1 MSLREAFIILVPEVD
16 PNLHRTEIILPHYEF
31 YTILV
36 SDFEMAKIEAKKIVK
51 EKEIQGIIL
60 CAGFSNEDVGQ
71 MSREL
76 GDSVGTLVVRGD
88 SRSSKIIDK
97 AITDAKW

>member
-16 PNLHRTEIILPHYEF
+16 PRVNRTEIVLANYEF

-36 SDFEMAKIEAKKIVK
+36 SNFEMAKVEAKKIVK
-51 EKEIQGIIL
+51 EKDIHGVIL
-60 CAGFSNEDVGQ
+60 CAGFSNENVGD

-88 SRSSKIIDK
+88 SRSNGIIDK
-97 AITDAKW
+97 AINDSKW

>member
-16 PNLHRTEIILPHYEF
+16 PSVHRTEIVLAHYEF

-36 SDFEMAKIEAKKIVK
+36 SDFEMAKVEAKKIVK
-51 EKEIQGIIL
+51 EKDIHGLIL
-60 CAGFSNEDVGQ
+60 CAGFSNEQVGE
-71 MSREL
+71 MSKEL
-76 GDSVGTLVVRGD
+76 GDKVGTLVVRGD
-88 SRSSKIIDK
+88 ARSSSIVDK